1 MRDASLD
8 TSNIAGLY
16 IFALF
21 SNWFIPDHSSCVC
34 VQSAFMLGHIHTT
47 QLEYFTGQSNIRIAY
62 YDMRFLIDL
71 APTSS
76 EGNPAFMT

>member
-1 MRDASLD
+1 
-8 TSNIAGLY
+8 
-16 IFALF
+16 
-21 SNWFIPDHSSCVC
+21 
-34 VQSAFMLGHIHTT
+34 MLGHIHTT